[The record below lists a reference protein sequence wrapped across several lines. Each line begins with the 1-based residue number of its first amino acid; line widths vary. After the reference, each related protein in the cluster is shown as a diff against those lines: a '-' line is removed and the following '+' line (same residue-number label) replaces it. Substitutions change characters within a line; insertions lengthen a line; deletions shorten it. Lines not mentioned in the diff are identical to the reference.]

1 MKNESIL
8 TTRQVAER
16 LNISLRRVQALIKD
30 GRLPSQQIGREHLIR
45 EADVKLV
52 ENRTPGRP
60 KTAKT
65 TKAGEK

>member
-1 MKNESIL
+1 MKKDLIL

-16 LNISLRRVQALIKD
+16 LNISLRRVQALIKN

-45 EADVKLV
+45 EADIQLV

-60 KTAKT
+60 RAAKI
-65 TKAGEK
+65 TKAIKK